1 MDTSKGQGDAEIKEV
16 CSKNER
22 ELVIVPLSLTYKFK
36 PIDNAINQKA
46 KKFVSNKF
54 NTWYGD
60 CVCNQLKR
68 DVTPR
73 NVKTLLKL
81 SDLKPL
87 HTHWV
92 VEMYGYIKQQ
102 KQSILNGSDKASIT
116 EAASSANKVFASIE
130 GSFYRKTSIVDF
142 CLCSFLLLKKTIEIF
157 KYVCLYFSYFLT
169 YCWLLFTVFVWF

>member
-36 PIDNAINQKA
+36 PIDNTINQKA

-87 HTHWV
+87 HTH
-92 VEMYGYIKQQ
+92 
-102 KQSILNGSDKASIT
+102 
-116 EAASSANKVFASIE
+116 
-130 GSFYRKTSIVDF
+130 
-142 CLCSFLLLKKTIEIF
+142 
-157 KYVCLYFSYFLT
+157 
-169 YCWLLFTVFVWF
+169 